1 MVCFSFLC
9 FFFKQKTAYEMRISD
24 WSSDVCSSDLEAY
37 GKVTQLQPR
46 EVKAWNGLG
55 GMYLAAGRRDDA
67 EAAFRH
73 ALRIAPSYGVLS
85 NLGTIQ
91 YEAGRYAEAARMY
104 RQAAELKPED
114 YRHWGQLGDERE
126 ATGGNGEREST

>member
-1 MVCFSFLC
+1 
-9 FFFKQKTAYEMRISD
+9 
-24 WSSDVCSSDLEAY
+24 
-37 GKVTQLQPR
+37 
-46 EVKAWNGLG
+46 
-55 GMYLAAGRRDDA
+55 MYLAAGRRDDA

-114 YRHWGQLGDERE
+114 YRNWGKLGD
-126 ATGGNGEREST
+126 ALVAQGGNGDEHGSALGRGRVCQYGSISRGYV